1 MKIELWFLFF
11 CAYLFITLA
20 PGPNVIFVVQ
30 NAVKYGYRKALLSI
44 LGNLTCQA
52 IIVLL
57 VACGAGAMLEKS
69 PMAFF
74 ILKVIGG
81 VYLIYLGVT
90 GLLNQRRKEE
100 EGKKLGQKEEEKA
113 VPSCF
118 KTGFF
123 VSASNPKTVI
133 FLSAFLPQ
141 FVSPDHAVTL
151 QFLIMFASICL
162 IVISVHLAY
171 SYLAKNISNALQTSG
186 LSKAFSKIY
195 HTIFIVLGGGLILGN
210 R

>member
-1 MKIELWFLFF
+1 LKIELWFLFF

-90 GLLNQRRKEE
+90 GLLKQRRKEGG
-100 EGKKLGQKEEEKA
+100 GKKLGHKERETRE
-113 VPSCF
+113 PSCF

-141 FVSPDHAVTL
+141 FISPDYAVAQ
-151 QFLIMFASICL
+151 QFMIMFFSICL
-162 IVISVHLAY
+162 IVTLVHLSY
-171 SYLAKNISNALQTSG
+171 SYLAKNISNAFQTTTLG
-186 LSKAFSKIY
+186 KAFSKIY
-195 HTIFIVLGGGLILGN
+195 HTVFIALGGGLIFSN